1 MSNIFDNGG
10 AHMDLTYREKRIWIN
25 LVTQLIVYA
34 VYYYELW
41 RGNVTIGS
49 LIVVVVAII
58 VLQIILHI
66 VLAMTDR
73 PYPKDE
79 RDIAIERSAYR
90 NAYFVLAGA
99 LFCAMTLLAVHALN
113 PELRREFGPGPFH
126 IINALLFMLL
136 LASCSHSWCCTEGPH
151 EDGGRKDGKEATHQQ
166 PDPRPARRDR
176 DDAAGPRGQDRSD
189 AADGER
195 DRGRQVLAVAG
206 DGVSDCGGVRGSAGA
221 GVSVGVGG
229 WTIGGSGRASL
240 DDPPIAKDRDA
251 MDGAPGTLRS
261 HSCDETAWMGHPA
274 PGKTQIPYGSAKQRC
289 TPLPPPRIL
298 GGSRMD
304 SAL

>member
-1 MSNIFDNGG
+1 
-10 AHMDLTYREKRIWIN
+10 MDLTYREKRIWIN

-136 LASCSHSWCCTEGPH
+136 LAEL
-151 EDGGRKDGKEATHQQ
+151 GKLLSQLVLY
-166 PDPRPARRDR
+166 RR
-176 DDAAGPRGQDRSD
+176 
-189 AADGER
+189 
-195 DRGRQVLAVAG
+195 
-206 DGVSDCGGVRGSAGA
+206 
-221 GVSVGVGG
+221 
-229 WTIGGSGRASL
+229 
-240 DDPPIAKDRDA
+240 
-251 MDGAPGTLRS
+251 
-261 HSCDETAWMGHPA
+261 TA
-274 PGKTQIPYGSAKQRC
+274 
-289 TPLPPPRIL
+289 
-298 GGSRMD
+298 
-304 SAL
+304 